1 MKWVSIKSQFSSSL
15 NLKFTSSLEE
25 NLVCL
30 ALQVFRYSRPCV
42 WAYLLPGV
50 LTFDTSSTS
59 RFFGKEQKFL
69 NYLFKR
75 ICLRCGRSGFDP
87 WVGKMPWR
95 REQLPTPVFLPG
107 EFQGQRRLA
116 GYSPWGHRVSHNW
129 ETNTF
134 TSLTNYLPCSKTR

>member
-15 NLKFTSSLEE
+15 NLKFTFSLEE

-30 ALQVFRYSRPCV
+30 ALRVFTYSRPCV
-42 WAYLLPGV
+42 WAYLLPGI

-59 RFFGKEQKFL
+59 RFFGKEQKFF

-75 ICLRCGRSGFDP
+75 ICLQCGRSGFDP

-95 REQLPTPVFLPG
+95 REQLPTLVFCLENSKDRG
-107 EFQGQRRLA
+107 DWQAIVRGV
-116 GYSPWGHRVSHNW
+116 RVRHNW